1 MTTYRLNN
9 GRSTAAGLV
18 NLVGTVLALILVAHI
33 VFEAFDICPTGGF
46 VIWIGSTA
54 DVVGL
59 WFTNLVDTGNATFS
73 LVLNYGL
80 AAVFWLVVT
89 GVIASLLRSVG

>member
-9 GRSTAAGLV
+9 GRSTAAGLM
-18 NLVGTVLALILVAHI
+18 NLVGSVLALILVAHI
-33 VFEAFDICPTGGF
+33 VFESFHIGPANRLVTW
-46 VIWIGSTA
+46 VGSTS
-54 DVVGL
+54 DVISL
-59 WFTNLVDTGNATFS
+59 WFAHLIDTGNATFS

-80 AAVFWLVVT
+80 AAVFWLIVT